1 MSLET
6 ITRERILVVSPHFD
20 DAVLSCGQILGAH
33 SGSAVVV
40 TVFGGKPP
48 TYPSPPT
55 DWDLWG
61 GFAESDDIV
70 ALRRVEDFN
79 ALKVLGAS
87 QRYLDFL
94 DWQYA
99 QDDRPTVDEIVP
111 ALEAVVR
118 EISPDR
124 VFLPLGIGSN
134 DHVLASEACVIAT
147 GRWDG
152 RWSVYEDAIYR
163 KQCPDLTAER
173 LARMSSIGEPKR
185 VEPPGAPLAL
195 KQESLGQY
203 VSQMRVLGGL
213 VEDDAY
219 APERYWRFG

>member
-1 MSLET
+1 MALET
-6 ITRERILVVSPHFD
+6 TTPEKILVVSPHFD
-20 DAVLSCGQILGAH
+20 DAVLSCGQLLGAH
-33 SGSAVVV
+33 SGSAAVV

-48 TYPSPPT
+48 AYPSPPT

-61 GFAESDDIV
+61 GFAEGDDIV
-70 ALRRVEDFN
+70 AMRRVEDFN
-79 ALKVLGAS
+79 ALEVLGTS

-99 QDDRPTVDEIVP
+99 DDDRPTLDEIVP
-111 ALEAVVR
+111 AIEAVVR
-118 EISPDR
+118 EIAPDR

-134 DHVLASEACVIAT
+134 DHVLTSEACLIVT
-147 GRWDG
+147 GRRDG
-152 RWSVYEDAIYR
+152 PWSVYEDALYR

-173 LARMSSIGEPKR
+173 LLRMSSIGEP
-185 VEPPGAPLAL
+185 ESIELPGAPLAL
-195 KQESLGQY
+195 KRKSLGQY
-203 VSQMRVLGGL
+203 VSQMKVLGGL